1 MTPPPQPPTEHDRAS
16 TLNDHDHALAAALL
30 TVPGIVAVLLG
41 GSRASGLDDAASDTD
56 LYALRRGPLAAD
68 EVRAA
73 ALAPLA
79 DDGHVDAQDI
89 WGPEDRLH
97 ISGRLVEVMHLDLDE
112 IDLDSAH
119 NPGLDPN
126 GYTTAFLFTLAN
138 GVIVADP
145 AGELAEVQ
153 RRLAD
158 YPEATAR
165 RILAHAPVELAGYL
179 DQLSKAQRRGDW
191 ASVLHR
197 RTAWQTLWFDC
208 LFALNRRYHPG
219 EKRMVE
225 HAEGLD
231 QLPHDFGRRWRDL
244 SMLPGTAADLMPQ
257 SQALTDDLLALAS
270 SRGQLTTN

>member
-1 MTPPPQPPTEHDRAS
+1 MTSQHQRPTGHDHAGILR
-16 TLNDHDHALAAALL
+16 DHDHELATALL
-30 TVPGIVAVLLG
+30 AVPGVTAVLLG
-41 GSRASGLDDAASDTD
+41 GSRASGWDDASSDTD
-56 LYALRRGPLAAD
+56 LYALRRGPLATEA
-68 EVRAA
+68 VRAA
-73 ALAPLA
+73 ALATLA
-79 DDGHVDAQDI
+79 DGGHVEAQDI

-112 IDLDSAH
+112 IDLDSAYD
-119 NPGLDPN
+119 PGLDPN

-165 RILAHAPVELAGYL
+165 RILAHAPAELAGYL
-179 DQLSKAQRRGDW
+179 DQLGKAQRRGDW

-231 QLPHDFGRRWRDL
+231 QLPPDFGRRWRDL
-244 SMLPGTAADLMPQ
+244 SVLPGTAADLVPQ